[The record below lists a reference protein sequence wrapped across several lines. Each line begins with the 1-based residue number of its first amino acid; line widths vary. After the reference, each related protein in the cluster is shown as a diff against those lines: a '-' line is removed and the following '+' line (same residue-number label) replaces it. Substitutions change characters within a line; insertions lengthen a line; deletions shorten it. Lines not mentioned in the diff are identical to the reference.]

1 MTISTFCV
9 VGVTRFELAT
19 PRPPDAYSNR
29 TELHP
34 ERTCQNNNCFV
45 KRCKGNTDLYTDQI
59 FWRLFSSQKAVMYS
73 NRLIINKIVEAQNF
87 ASLPCPNSV
96 NGD

>member
-34 ERTCQNNNCFV
+34 ERTCRNRNCFV
-45 KRCKGNTDLYTDQI
+45 KRCKGNTVLHTDQI
-59 FWRLFSSQKAVMYS
+59 FWRLFSPKKSRHKS
-73 NRLIINKIVEAQNF
+73 NYLIINKIVETQNF
-87 ASLPCPNSV
+87 TSLHSPK
-96 NGD
+96 